1 MIRTDFS
8 RYEFPELIDQRGY
21 KSAVEVGVNIGQFS
35 YYLLKHSKLEILV
48 GVDPFAGRFKSA
60 MKGATSLLEPYT
72 VPNSPRYRLIRK
84 HSMQAAADLA
94 KDGRWYDFIYID
106 ADHHQDCVRDDIT
119 CWMNLVRPGGILA
132 GHDYVEDH
140 PGVMAA
146 VDEFAAK
153 SGWPLYVTR
162 EAWGSWF
169 FEIPK

>member
-1 MIRTDFS
+1 MIRTNFS

-60 MKGATSLLEPYT
+60 MKGAVTLLEPYIA
-72 VPNSPRYRLIRK
+72 SKRYRLMRK
-84 HSMQAAADLA
+84 HSWDAAQELA
-94 KDGRWYDFIYID
+94 KDGRWYDFIYVD
-106 ADHHQDCVRDDIT
+106 AGHDLTSIRSDIES
-119 CWMNLVRPGGILA
+119 WLPLVRPGGIIA

-140 PGVMAA
+140 PFVVQA

-153 SGWPLYVTR
+153 TGWQLHLTR
-162 EAWGSWF
+162 EAWASWF
-169 FEIPK
+169 FEVPK

>member
-8 RYEFPELIDQRGY
+8 RYEFPELIDNRGY

-60 MKGATSLLEPYT
+60 MKGATSLMEPFG
-72 VPNSPRYRLIRK
+72 SRYRLIRK
-84 HSMQAAADLA
+84 PSVEAAAIL
-94 KDGRWYDFIYID
+94 KQDGRWYDFIYID
-106 ADHHQDCVRDDIT
+106 ANHSQDFVRNDLRS
-119 CWMNLVRPGGILA
+119 WVNLVRPGGILA

-140 PGVMAA
+140 PGVMES

-153 SGWPLYVTR
+153 IGWPLYVTR

-169 FEIPK
+169 FEVPK

>member
-1 MIRTDFS
+1 MVTTRTNFS

-48 GVDPFAGRFKSA
+48 GVDPYRGRFKSA
-60 MKGATSLLEPYT
+60 MKGAVTLLEPYIS
-72 VPNSPRYRLIRK
+72 NRRYRLIRK
-84 HSMQAAADLA
+84 YSFDAALELA
-94 KDGRWYDFIYID
+94 QDGRWYDFVYID
-106 ADHHQDCVRDDIT
+106 GAHDRFAVESDIRN
-119 CWMNLVRPGGILA
+119 WLPLIRPGGIIA

-140 PGVMAA
+140 PGVVEA
-146 VDEFAAK
+146 VDECAAS

-169 FEIPK
+169 FEVPK